1 MKRCTGGRNEEVKTG
16 SVIVRQKGGMWS
28 SEGGWVYANSGSN
41 PPPPPKKNS
50 IKFPKT
56 FFTDSDCLP
65 HPSRTG
71 QTEEVSSLSFSY
83 CFVVFNSE
91 LGRVVKMLREVIF
104 LKKKTGGNIQCCVLT
119 NVSGEKCCL
128 KKARWQYGDM
138 LQATLTVCVCVCDS
152 MTVCCVHVDE
162 QAGFFSGVEI
172 TVYRINTYDNEVLES
187 SGPCAKTSMKMKVI
201 MQS

>member
-1 MKRCTGGRNEEVKTG
+1 MQTLVQ
-16 SVIVRQKGGMWS
+16 I
-28 SEGGWVYANSGSN
+28 
-41 PPPPPKKNS
+41 PPPPKKNS

-71 QTEEVSSLSFSY
+71 QTEEVSSQSFSY

-91 LGRVVKMLREVIF
+91 LGRVVNMLREVFF
-104 LKKKTGGNIQCCVLT
+104 LKKKTEGNIQCCVLT

>member
-1 MKRCTGGRNEEVKTG
+1 MKRCTGGWNEEVKTG

-41 PPPPPKKNS
+41 PPPQKNS

-71 QTEEVSSLSFSY
+71 QTEEVSSQSFSY

-104 LKKKTGGNIQCCVLT
+104 LKKKTGGNTQCCVLT

-162 QAGFFSGVEI
+162 RAVFLFFFAVEI

>member
-1 MKRCTGGRNEEVKTG
+1 MHWRTERGSENWQCNSAAEGRDVEFRGRVGVCKLWFK
-16 SVIVRQKGGMWS
+16 S
-28 SEGGWVYANSGSN
+28 
-41 PPPPPKKNS
+41 PPPKKNS

-104 LKKKTGGNIQCCVLT
+104 LKKKTGGNIQCCILT

-138 LQATLTVCVCVCDS
+138 LQATLTVCVCVI
-152 MTVCCVHVDE
+152 
-162 QAGFFSGVEI
+162 A
-172 TVYRINTYDNEVLES
+172 
-187 SGPCAKTSMKMKVI
+187 
-201 MQS
+201 

>member
-1 MKRCTGGRNEEVKTG
+1 MKRCTGGSNEEVKTG
-16 SVIVRQKGGMWS
+16 SVIVRQKGGMLS

-41 PPPPPKKNS
+41 PPPPKKNS

-56 FFTDSDCLP
+56 FITDSDCLP

-91 LGRVVKMLREVIF
+91 LGRVVNMLREVIF
-104 LKKKTGGNIQCCVLT
+104 LKKKTEGNIQCCILT

-152 MTVCCVHVDE
+152 MTVCCVHVD
-162 QAGFFSGVEI
+162 
-172 TVYRINTYDNEVLES
+172 
-187 SGPCAKTSMKMKVI
+187 
-201 MQS
+201 